1 MDTTY
6 AKDTVDPLQRE
17 YGRATIARRG
27 IDIEVIRMNVFIKEQ
42 KIRFRAWDTGRL
54 RVVSQRIGHHESHVL
69 LVLNL
74 DAIAT
79 RMVSFLFPSRYNL
92 INI

>member
-1 MDTTY
+1 
-6 AKDTVDPLQRE
+6 
-17 YGRATIARRG
+17 
-27 IDIEVIRMNVFIKEQ
+27 MNVFIKEQ

-79 RMVSFLFPSRYNL
+79 RMEEEDEFDAALLEVRRHWMEEEMPVISKRRT
-92 INI
+92 